1 MICNNSSAAAGGGIK
16 KLTFNPADISISY
29 VGWDTGRM
37 YFSIAFSGLTKD
49 KLGKGCIVGVFTY
62 NRDASVLLYI
72 SPDGSA
78 EVVTRG
84 SDVKVTSAYN
94 PSAGTVSFS
103 VYMGNGSGF
112 VFRQD

>member
-1 MICNNSSAAAGGGIK
+1 MSSGWNEYM
-16 KLTFNPADISISY
+16 LSSI
-29 VGWDTGRM
+29 
-37 YFSIAFSGLTKD
+37 FSFSGLTKD

-84 SDVKVTSAYN
+84 SDVKVASAYN
-94 PSAGTVSFS
+94 SSAGTVSFS
-103 VYMGNGSGF
+103 VYMGNAQGF